1 MIFEKLRYLI
11 EQKVK
16 KSKMELDQGMED
28 MCDQNCHLIHTI
40 KKLYPKKL
48 PMLECQ
54 INLMN

>member
-1 MIFEKLRYLI
+1 
-11 EQKVK
+11 
-16 KSKMELDQGMED
+16 MEIDQGMED